1 MGTWDDASGA
11 TRSSALQ
18 QLMVRIRSADLRAR
32 AVLQRFMSLP
42 RPIRALFVTFVAVV
56 VLFVTSS
63 HSIFSS
69 RNPTFNPSVW
79 HTFEGSFNKGAP
91 FTIAL
96 PDPQRDHNT
105 RVIRTNWYED
115 ALGDAFRV
123 VLSQRCTSADYV
135 IDIGANLGIF
145 SATSAAFGCS
155 VLAVEAQTRHV
166 PFIRATA
173 AANGWG
179 GGPGDRMEVRAVAV
193 YDKPGALRIAY
204 HTPAA
209 NASGWLSMAMDE
221 QSLAECPSQPGCA
234 IESVPVVEGH
244 TLITR
249 DTLLLKIDVDG
260 PEARIV
266 KSVLPALA
274 THTVENIL
282 MEICPPFWR
291 DISRQDGMDILRQ
304 LPFAHGYEVV
314 LLDQISFDAYKPGF
328 LERCRFI
335 DGVFRPKAYAM
346 PAAMFDEL
354 FDDTTTSVNCK
365 NVLFTLDL
373 TKLVN
378 RWPGGVVLEPVAP
391 PVAALTAAA

>member
-1 MGTWDDASGA
+1 MGTWDDASGS
-11 TRSSALQ
+11 TRSSTVQ
-18 QLMVRIRSADLRAR
+18 QLMVRVRGVDLRIR
-32 AVLQRFMSLP
+32 AVLQRVHSLP
-42 RPIRALFVTFVAVV
+42 WAVRTLLVAFATVIV
-56 VLFVTSS
+56 FASLRGVF
-63 HSIFSS
+63 S
-69 RNPTFNPSVW
+69 RNPTFSPSLW
-79 HTFEGSFNKGAP
+79 HKFDASFNKGAP

-96 PDPQRDHNT
+96 PDPHRDHNT

-115 ALGDAFRV
+115 ALGDVFRV
-123 VLSQRCTSADYV
+123 VLSRRCTSADYV
-135 IDIGANLGIF
+135 VDIGANLGVF

-155 VLAVEAQTRHV
+155 VLAVEAQTRLV

-179 GGPGDRMEVRAVAV
+179 GGPGDLMEVRSVAV
-193 YDKPGALRIAY
+193 YDKPGTLRIAY

-266 KSVLPALA
+266 KSILPALT
-274 THTVENIL
+274 THRVENIL
-282 MEICPPFWR
+282 VEICPPFWR
-291 DISRQDGMDILRQ
+291 DITRQDGLDILRQ
-304 LPFAHGYEVV
+304 LPLVYGYQVV
-314 LLDQISFDAYKPGF
+314 LLDQISFEAYKPGF
-328 LERCRFI
+328 LERCRRI
-335 DGVFRPKAYAM
+335 DGVFRPKAFAM

-354 FDDTTTSVNCK
+354 FEDATTTVNCK

-373 TKLVN
+373 AKLMQQ
-378 RWPGGVVLEPVAP
+378 WPGGLISEPVASAA
-391 PVAALTAAA
+391 PV